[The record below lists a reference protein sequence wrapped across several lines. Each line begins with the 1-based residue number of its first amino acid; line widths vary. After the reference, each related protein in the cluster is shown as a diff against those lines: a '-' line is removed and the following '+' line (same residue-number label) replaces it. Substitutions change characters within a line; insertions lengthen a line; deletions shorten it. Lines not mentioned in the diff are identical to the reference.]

1 MSNPISYSIAFIK
14 RVIPVE
20 ILQKTFIAFENYNAR
35 LPVSMDSI
43 IRTKIIEER
52 VMVDCNLVGG
62 TEATIPLLGL
72 PQNRID
78 AFNVFYTIPKTMPN
92 EAPFKRYLLKI
103 PAERFFD
110 ALRDAGFHDPDV
122 DPDDLET
129 KRLRRQIVH

>member
-1 MSNPISYSIAFIK
+1 MAINNCYKVINCRRKRYRKMWTHVSPPEGHAGQTFFVEVKPDQFSIGLHVKQRIERARAALEK
-14 RVIPVE
+14 YEDSRP
-20 ILQKTFIAFENYNAR
+20 LDKTQ
-35 LPVSMDSI
+35 LPSD
-43 IRTKIIEER
+43 
-52 VMVDCNLVGG
+52 
-62 TEATIPLLGL
+62 
-72 PQNRID
+72 
-78 AFNVFYTIPKTMPN
+78 MPN